1 VLWFYVKNDATSTLL
16 DFTRCLIEEA
26 PPVWGWGRPKKEK
39 KRQRD
44 LLDAITLL
52 KHHGLCGT
60 SVIGAYHARRVMPLM
75 MLALPLYKMTL
86 GA

>member
-1 VLWFYVKNDATSTLL
+1 MKNDATSTLP

-26 PPVWGWGRPKKEK
+26 PSVWGWGRPEKEK
-39 KRQRD
+39 KMQRD

-60 SVIGAYHARRVMPLM
+60 SVIREYHARRVMTLM
-75 MLALPLYKMTL
+75 TLALPLYKMTF